1 MKCDIVKVKELTKN
15 KRKEGQYA
23 EPKAKEKRPL
33 VDATKSHSH
42 IGDHSTNRR
51 DTSTLI

>member
-23 EPKAKEKRPL
+23 EPKAKEKGTL
-33 VDATKSHSH
+33 VDT
-42 IGDHSTNRR
+42 T
-51 DTSTLI
+51 

>member
-1 MKCDIVKVKELTKN
+1 MRYNKVKVKELTQN

-23 EPKAKEKRPL
+23 KPKTKEKRPL
-33 VDATKSHSH
+33 VDTTKSYSD
-42 IGDHSTNRR
+42 IGDHRTDSR